1 MGRGQPAAAGVRVST
16 LSRTSTTLVGRYMTK
31 RLRRGISS
39 LMDAPHLGTRTRMG
53 ATNLVP
59 NGIFGTVVQNWY
71 RSVVS
76 GDVPYSEQ
84 KNVYKEYINV
94 PFDAHP
100 GAI

>member
-1 MGRGQPAAAGVRVST
+1 
-16 LSRTSTTLVGRYMTK
+16 
-31 RLRRGISS
+31 
-39 LMDAPHLGTRTRMG
+39 MG

-94 PFDAHP
+94 PFNAHPGATYARHVYKEYINVPFNAHP